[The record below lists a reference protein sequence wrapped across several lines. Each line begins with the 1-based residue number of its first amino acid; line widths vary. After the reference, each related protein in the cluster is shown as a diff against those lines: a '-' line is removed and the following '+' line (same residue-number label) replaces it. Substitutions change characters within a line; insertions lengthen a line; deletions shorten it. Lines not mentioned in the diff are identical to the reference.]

1 MMHDRDACAPP
12 LASCRG
18 CELLVGVHVGYNGS
32 PRHFQAFSA
41 FQPTRRLRV
50 RSGKYLFTSEAVS
63 MGHPDKLADQIS
75 DGILDALLAGDPD
88 SRVACETM
96 VTTGIAIV
104 AGEITSKATVDYSAI
119 VRDVIRDVGYTDDLM
134 GICADTCAVMLSIDK
149 QSPDIAKGV
158 DENGADGK
166 DVGAGDQ
173 GLMFGYACND
183 TPELM
188 PLPIALSHRILNR
201 LAEARQSGEVD
212 WLRPD
217 SKSQV
222 SVEYDGVT
230 PVRIDTV
237 VVSTQHAPHVENSE
251 IRRFVIERIIKPILP
266 AELVSGDITYHINP
280 TGRFVV
286 GGPHGDCGLTGR
298 KIIVDTY
305 GGWGRHGGGAFSGK
319 DPTKVDRSA
328 AYMARHVAKNVVAA
342 GLADRCEVQL
352 AYAIGVSEPVSVYV
366 DTDGSGRIEDAD
378 ICRIVRE
385 MFPLS
390 PAGII
395 KYLDLKRPIFRKTAA
410 GGHFGRNE
418 PEFTWE
424 STRRAAELA
433 EAAGVNLAAT

>member
-1 MMHDRDACAPP
+1 MA
-12 LASCRG
+12 
-18 CELLVGVHVGYNGS
+18 
-32 PRHFQAFSA
+32 
-41 FQPTRRLRV
+41 
-50 RSGKYLFTSEAVS
+50 SGKYLFTSEAVS

-75 DGILDALLAGDPD
+75 DGVLDALFEQDPH

-96 VTTGIAIV
+96 VTTGLVVI
-104 AGEITSKATVDYSAI
+104 AGEISTEATVDMQKV
-119 VRDVIRDVGYTDDLM
+119 VREVIRDVGYTDSPM
-134 GICADTCAVMLSIDK
+134 GLSADHCSVMVAIDE
-149 QSPDIAKGV
+149 QSPDIAMGV
-158 DENGADGK
+158 DSDESKGK

-201 LAEARQSGEVD
+201 LTEARKSGEVD

-222 SVEYDGVT
+222 TVEYDENT
-230 PVRIDTV
+230 PLRVDTV
-237 VVSTQHAPHVENSE
+237 VVSTQHTDTVTNEEIQKFIVEK
-251 IRRFVIERIIKPILP
+251 VVKPSLGEW
-266 AELVSGDITYHINP
+266 ATDDITYHINP

-328 AYMARHVAKNVVAA
+328 AYMARYVAKNIVAS

-352 AYAIGVSEPVSVYV
+352 AYAIGVTEPVSVYV
-366 DTDGSGRIEDAD
+366 DTEGTGRIDDAA
-378 ICRIVRE
+378 ICELVKAH
-385 MFPLS
+385 FPLTPS
-390 PAGII
+390 GII
-395 KYLDLKRPIFRKTAA
+395 KHLDLRRPIFRKTAA

-424 STRRAAELA
+424 KTDLAKTLA
-433 EAAGVNLAAT
+433 EAAEGVAATT